1 MSIEEKAAVKSKL
14 TDSRKMTIMLYAGIM
29 LALLGVL
36 AGFLLPEEQHAF
48 TRAAGF
54 VTGLGSAL
62 AARGGGVLLWHRII
76 GEKRVRESALA
87 VGDERGQ
94 AVAYRA
100 QSATAI
106 AAVLC
111 LAVMIAVAAV
121 RGDMLYMELGTV
133 MCCLLCGVKLLAWH
147 WYNKRM

>member
-1 MSIEEKAAVKSKL
+1 MSEKKTMKWKLAETKKMAVL
-14 TDSRKMTIMLYAGIM
+14 LYVGLI
-29 LALLGVL
+29 LALLGML
-36 AGFLLPEEQHAF
+36 AGFLLPREMHAA

-54 VTGLGSAL
+54 VTGVGSAL
-62 AARGGGVLLWHRII
+62 AAMGGGVLLWHRII
-76 GEKRVRESALA
+76 GEKKVRESELA
-87 VGDERGQ
+87 MGDERGQ

-111 LAVMIAVAAV
+111 LAVIIAVAAV
-121 RGDMLYMELGTV
+121 RGDTLYMELGTV
-133 MCCLLCGVKLLAWH
+133 MCCLLCGVKLAAWY

>member
-1 MSIEEKAAVKSKL
+1 MSEKKTMKWKLAETKKMAVL
-14 TDSRKMTIMLYAGIM
+14 LYVGLI
-29 LALLGVL
+29 LVLLGML
-36 AGFLLPEEQHAF
+36 AGFLLPREMHAA

-54 VTGLGSAL
+54 VTGVGSAL
-62 AARGGGVLLWHRII
+62 AAMGGGVLLWHRII
-76 GEKRVRESALA
+76 GEKKARESALA
-87 VGDERGQ
+87 MGDERGQ

-111 LAVMIAVAAV
+111 LAVIIAVAAV
-121 RGDMLYMELGTV
+121 RGDTLYMELGTV
-133 MCCLLCGVKLLAWH
+133 LCCLLCGVKLLAWH